1 MNVELDVEVVSDI
14 SKQYLKKILKEVDQD
29 VVGLLFDDKQQQD
42 EMAKAITHVLVE
54 WFGETK

>member
-14 SKQYLKKILKEVDQD
+14 AKQYLKKILKEVDQD

-42 EMAKAITHVLVE
+42 EMVKAITHVLVE
-54 WFGETK
+54 WFGEME